1 MTPKEMQKT
10 LEDFG
15 FDAPGMKPWMLRVM
29 SVAGAVVGVAVI
41 LVGVASDKTT
51 EGAAAATAVVFAI
64 VGLWQW
70 RSGRHEASLDRFY
83 ERLALANELV
93 LEAYESAAR
102 ARQAGAGDALAT
114 KVAENVFRYYV
125 YTEMDNLEY
134 AIEKYRKG
142 FMDERLAFRALR
154 SFQDRCKNRKL
165 AVSPKEL
172 EKEFAEIVRRIL
184 KDATRTGKDGFS
196 YNELTLKVVRA
207 IIEAG

>member
-1 MTPKEMQKT
+1 MTSKEMRQT
-10 LEDFG
+10 LKKFG
-15 FDAPGMKPWMLRVM
+15 FDAPRMKPWMLRAM

-41 LVGVASDKTT
+41 LVGAASDKTT
-51 EGAAAATAVVFAI
+51 EGAAAATAVLFAI

-102 ARQAGAGDALAT
+102 ARQAGPGDDLAT

-125 YTEMDNLEY
+125 YTEIDNLEY

-207 IIEAG
+207 VIKAG